1 MAGQLLRCCTAL
13 HFHPC
18 RHMGTDWVG
27 QSQHTLFPA
36 LAHRVGIFWDEW
48 HCQDTA
54 WVSPSQCFNLLQSS
68 KLPSDARI
76 VRCICTSFSQGP
88 MVASPSSILCQ
99 TDKGRQEEMQQQAE
113 EEPTHCHHSLIKR
126 HSKTEAGPAPLSQD
140 CMDAERTPVTSR
152 HCESAVV
159 HSSLRHCFF
168 ASQKTALLKVWV
180 LLRCKTQGSYRIW

>member
-1 MAGQLLRCCTAL
+1 MNCSVSPDHSSPSAKGLGEGTWQDSSSGVAQ
-13 HFHPC
+13 HFIPIPADI
-18 RHMGTDWVG
+18 MGTDWVG

-76 VRCICTSFSQGP
+76 VHCICTSFSQGP

-99 TDKGRQEEMQQQAE
+99 MDKGR
-113 EEPTHCHHSLIKR
+113 
-126 HSKTEAGPAPLSQD
+126 
-140 CMDAERTPVTSR
+140 
-152 HCESAVV
+152 
-159 HSSLRHCFF
+159 
-168 ASQKTALLKVWV
+168 
-180 LLRCKTQGSYRIW
+180 